1 MHGLR
6 RPAHGEDVVRTGE
19 VVVEGHARACPPAA
33 VLDGQ
38 AAARATVAVG
48 GDAVQLRGRLV
59 HPEGVVLRDGAVAIS
74 PTTAG
79 EDTRSDDGEQRSG
92 RAETKVVHEPIMPW
106 LTGCRRPRHR
116 GSSGLVRRRRSAK
129 IGLGVAQRCVVAVR
143 QEWGSRE
150 DGPDRAN
157 ASVGEDTVTDT
168 TSNAGLQ
175 AMIERAG
182 RITADEA
189 EALDVTWKADEGI
202 VLPEP
207 SASLAI
213 QGGADGRMV
222 TNADLVAAWQH
233 ALEAAGAAG
242 RVEEIEAAQEAGRA
256 VRHSDA
262 RLRDRAGA
270 EEAVRSAVLATG
282 VRDLVSDDEFATLTA
297 AWRKVLGEV

>member
-1 MHGLR
+1 M
-6 RPAHGEDVVRTGE
+6 RPHRHFRT
-19 VVVEGHARACPPAA
+19 VTSASRTQPRAAAAAAALPLWVAA
-33 VLDGQ
+33 VRGELDG
-38 AAARATVAVG
+38 
-48 GDAVQLRGRLV
+48 
-59 HPEGVVLRDGAVAIS
+59 
-74 PTTAG
+74 
-79 EDTRSDDGEQRSG
+79 
-92 RAETKVVHEPIMPW
+92 
-106 LTGCRRPRHR
+106 
-116 GSSGLVRRRRSAK
+116 
-129 IGLGVAQRCVVAVR
+129 
-143 QEWGSRE
+143 RE
-150 DGPDRAN
+150 DGADHAG
-157 ASVGEDTVTDT
+157 ASVGEDTVSDH
-168 TSNAGLQ
+168 TSNPGLQ

-189 EALDVTWKADEGI
+189 ESLDVVWKADEAI
-202 VLPEP
+202 LLPEP

-282 VRDLVSDDEFATLTA
+282 VRDLVSDDEYATLTA
-297 AWRKVLGEV
+297 AWRKVLGDVSR

>member
-1 MHGLR
+1 MCGR
-6 RPAHGEDVVRTGE
+6 CEREAG
-19 VVVEGHARACPPAA
+19 
-33 VLDGQ
+33 GQ
-38 AAARATVAVG
+38 
-48 GDAVQLRGRLV
+48 
-59 HPEGVVLRDGAVAIS
+59 
-74 PTTAG
+74 
-79 EDTRSDDGEQRSG
+79 
-92 RAETKVVHEPIMPW
+92 
-106 LTGCRRPRHR
+106 
-116 GSSGLVRRRRSAK
+116 
-129 IGLGVAQRCVVAVR
+129 
-143 QEWGSRE
+143 E
-150 DGPDRAN
+150 DGRDHAD
-157 ASVGEDTVTDT
+157 ASVGEGIVTDHT
-168 TSNAGLQ
+168 ASAALQ

-182 RITADEA
+182 QISAEEA

-202 VLPEP
+202 LLPEP

-242 RVEEIEAAQEAGRA
+242 RVEEIDAAQEAGRA

-262 RLRDRAGA
+262 HLRDRGGA

>member
-1 MHGLR
+1 MD
-6 RPAHGEDVVRTGE
+6 DVDR
-19 VVVEGHARACPPAA
+19 
-33 VLDGQ
+33 
-38 AAARATVAVG
+38 
-48 GDAVQLRGRLV
+48 
-59 HPEGVVLRDGAVAIS
+59 
-74 PTTAG
+74 
-79 EDTRSDDGEQRSG
+79 
-92 RAETKVVHEPIMPW
+92 
-106 LTGCRRPRHR
+106 
-116 GSSGLVRRRRSAK
+116 VRRRAAMC
-129 IGLGVAQRCVVAVR
+129 GRCEREAGG
-143 QEWGSRE
+143 QE
-150 DGPDRAN
+150 DGRDHAD
-157 ASVGEDTVTDT
+157 ASVGEGIVTDHPA
-168 TSNAGLQ
+168 SAALQ

-182 RITADEA
+182 QISAEEA

-202 VLPEP
+202 LLPEP

-262 RLRDRAGA
+262 HLRDRGGA

-297 AWRKVLGEV
+297 AWRKVLGEI